1 MDSAP
6 KDKTAEHG
14 RQPSASELLASAKLV
29 AEAAQA
35 SLGNGRDKIDKVK
48 VAAAAEDLLGAA
60 SKYGKVEEKGLGQ
73 YIEKAENY
81 LHHYH
86 SGSQPITTTTSTTG
100 SGHTATLL
108 KNKNLPSR
116 LRLMVMMAS
125 LDQMGSGELSR
136 WLKDSSRELSCKEN
150 ANKDDDHVDHA
161 RVDYLLSFVPAL
173 S

>member
-60 SKYGKVEEKGLGQ
+60 SKYGKVEEKGLA
-73 YIEKAENY
+73 Y
-81 LHHYH
+81 
-86 SGSQPITTTTSTTG
+86 TTTTG
-100 SGHTATLL
+100 SGHTATVE
-108 KNKNLPSR
+108 KQESSVPPSTDGNDGKSGSDG
-116 LRLMVMMAS
+116 LGGAFKMA
-125 LDQMGSGELSR
+125 QGFF
-136 WLKDSSRELSCKEN
+136 K
-150 ANKDDDHVDHA
+150 
-161 RVDYLLSFVPAL
+161 
-173 S
+173 

>member
-73 YIEKAENY
+73 YMEKAESY

-86 SGSQPITTTTSTTG
+86 SGSQPTTTTTG
-100 SGHTATLL
+100 SGHTAPVE
-108 KNKNLPSR
+108 KQEPSVPPSTDGNDGKSGSDG
-116 LRLMVMMAS
+116 LGGAFKMA
-125 LDQMGSGELSR
+125 QGFF
-136 WLKDSSRELSCKEN
+136 K
-150 ANKDDDHVDHA
+150 
-161 RVDYLLSFVPAL
+161 
-173 S
+173 

>member
-73 YIEKAENY
+73 YMEKAESY

-86 SGSQPITTTTSTTG
+86 SGSQPTTTTTTTTG
-100 SGHTATLL
+100 SGHTAPVE
-108 KNKNLPSR
+108 KQEPSVPPSTDGNDGKSGSDG
-116 LRLMVMMAS
+116 LGGAFKMA
-125 LDQMGSGELSR
+125 QGFF
-136 WLKDSSRELSCKEN
+136 K
-150 ANKDDDHVDHA
+150 
-161 RVDYLLSFVPAL
+161 
-173 S
+173 

>member
-6 KDKTAEHG
+6 KDKPAEHG
-14 RQPSASELLASAKLV
+14 RQTSASELLASAKLV

-60 SKYGKVEEKGLGQ
+60 SKYGKMEEKGLGQ

-86 SGSQPITTTTSTTG
+86 SSSQPTTTPSTTG
-100 SGHTATLL
+100 SGHTAPVE
-108 KNKNLPSR
+108 KQESSVPPSTDGNDGKSGSDG
-116 LRLMVMMAS
+116 LGGAFKMA
-125 LDQMGSGELSR
+125 QGFF
-136 WLKDSSRELSCKEN
+136 K
-150 ANKDDDHVDHA
+150 
-161 RVDYLLSFVPAL
+161 
-173 S
+173 